1 MDGTASPI
9 GTHHRCLPPSLCLSR
24 RPSLCS
30 IPSLFLLSCSLPIS
44 APHRGVS
51 LIARAEL
58 PEGETGPP
66 ADKASTSSPPPTSP
80 KKPGGKGTGFGS
92 GVDAKKK
99 RKGKER
105 GSVIRRSP
113 VKGTSMLYSGSKK
126 EDPASQGQQSVNES
140 AFLLTWLGLGFLIL
154 VEGVALAAS
163 GFLPEEWD
171 NFFVKYLYPS
181 FTPTVF
187 LFVGGTVAYGVF
199 KYMQGEQMKN

>member
-1 MDGTASPI
+1 MDGTTSLI
-9 GTHHRCLPPSLCLSR
+9 GTRHRSLPPSPCFSR
-24 RPSLCS
+24 RPSPCPL
-30 IPSLFLLSCSLPIS
+30 PSLFLLSCSLPTT
-44 APHRGVS
+44 APYRGVS

-58 PEGETGPP
+58 PEGETGPT
-66 ADKASTSSPPPTSP
+66 ADKGSTSSPPPTPP
-80 KKPGGKGTGFGS
+80 KKPGGKGTGFG
-92 GVDAKKK
+92 GGLDAKKK
-99 RKGKER
+99 QRGKER

-113 VKGTSMLYSGSKK
+113 VKRSSMPYSGSKK
-126 EDPASQGQQSVNES
+126 EDQGQQSVNES

-154 VEGVALAAS
+154 IEGVALAAS

-199 KYMQGEQMKN
+199 KYLQGEQMKN